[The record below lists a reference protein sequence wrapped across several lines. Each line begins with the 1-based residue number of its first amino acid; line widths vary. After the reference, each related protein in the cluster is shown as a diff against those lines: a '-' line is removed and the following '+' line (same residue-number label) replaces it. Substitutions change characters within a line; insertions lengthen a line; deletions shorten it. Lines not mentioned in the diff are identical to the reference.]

1 LTWTFAIDP
10 AARWDD
16 GTPLGA
22 GDAVYTIGIASELGI
37 DGKYWESITPTI
49 ADDGV
54 SLVVS
59 SPRALA
65 DLPAMLGELPL
76 LPAHLYTGLA
86 AADIPAAAA
95 AQPPHGSGPFQ
106 LDALSQSTA
115 ALHRRVDLLAAD
127 APGPTD
133 VAGAVATE
141 FGLRFFAD
149 ADSAAGAWSSGSGL
163 DLLVGLDHA
172 AALAAAARRGEVVS
186 MSSTV
191 FTGIAPNLRPGAVLR
206 APEIRQALVALLD
219 PGSIVGT
226 YGGVVA
232 TTPVAP
238 RSWAAAK
245 TPDPVR
251 GAAAAAALLKRA
263 KWTYSAGGWMLPS
276 KKPARLEILTLPAQA
291 FPADAAVAAQAAAA
305 WGTFGIP
312 TTVSEL
318 DADALAARLAAG
330 EFTLA
335 VVSID
340 IGLEPDLY
348 TLFGSGAI
356 LTGGNITGIQL
367 RALDSMLNAAR
378 RPGTLVERQAAA
390 AVVQRWLASA
400 LYVLPVR
407 FSADEVLVGDR
418 VRGVDPMVVGDPES
432 HLRAVLSFRLAAP

>member
-1 LTWTFAIDP
+1 MTQAHVVRAPVRPLRRIAASLLAAATLWVGAMQIGVIAPPSGVAGEGFEIGGGVALPTGPNALVEGVVGTPRYPYPLFAETGADRAIVALTYRALTRLDSGGWPTPDIATSWSASPDGLTWTFAIDP

-186 MSSTV
+186 MSSKI
-191 FTGIAPNLRPGAVLR
+191 GR
-206 APEIRQALVALLD
+206 AHV
-219 PGSIVGT
+219 
-226 YGGVVA
+226 
-232 TTPVAP
+232 
-238 RSWAAAK
+238 
-245 TPDPVR
+245 
-251 GAAAAAALLKRA
+251 
-263 KWTYSAGGWMLPS
+263 
-276 KKPARLEILTLPAQA
+276 
-291 FPADAAVAAQAAAA
+291 
-305 WGTFGIP
+305 
-312 TTVSEL
+312 
-318 DADALAARLAAG
+318 
-330 EFTLA
+330 
-335 VVSID
+335 
-340 IGLEPDLY
+340 
-348 TLFGSGAI
+348 
-356 LTGGNITGIQL
+356 
-367 RALDSMLNAAR
+367 
-378 RPGTLVERQAAA
+378 
-390 AVVQRWLASA
+390 
-400 LYVLPVR
+400 
-407 FSADEVLVGDR
+407 
-418 VRGVDPMVVGDPES
+418 
-432 HLRAVLSFRLAAP
+432 